1 MVLSIAL
8 PTLAGLHSLKSDNAV
23 NLSLATEP
31 ARGAGAGLRPASKRL
46 CVNYLTQA
54 CLPRY

>member
-23 NLSLATEP
+23 NLSLEQ
-31 ARGAGAGLRPASKRL
+31 RSRL
-46 CVNYLTQA
+46 AV
-54 CLPRY
+54 RERD